1 MKAVGNTFNAEDKD
15 KFECKIFPKAN
26 EVKTKQNLNIL
37 LIVVV
42 VVVKR
47 ITNVQ

>member
-1 MKAVGNTFNAEDKD
+1 MKVVGNTFNAEDKD

-37 LIVVV
+37 IIIIIIVVE
-42 VVVKR
+42 R
-47 ITNVQ
+47 LINVQ